1 MLPSLGAS
9 MLFVLMHPQES
20 LRAAGSGMAS
30 PSHILFDPINLFFL
44 SAGLRIWNEHI
55 KVSST
60 LIIAPALSNSPQ

>member
-20 LRAAGSGMAS
+20 LRAAGSGIAS
-30 PSHILFDPINLFFL
+30 PSHILFPINLFFL

>member
-1 MLPSLGAS
+1 VVIRADQNIETRVTDLN
-9 MLFVLMHPQES
+9 
-20 LRAAGSGMAS
+20 AAGIRMAS
-30 PSHILFDPINLFFL
+30 PPHILFDPINLFFL